1 MLHLMCYV
9 VINLLHVTCLA
20 WFYMQDFA
28 DLIPGHGGIM
38 DRFDCQILMA
48 TFANV
53 YYFTFSR
60 YLAWTLYLVMLGEG
74 LVFYKLPQ
82 SVLH

>member
-1 MLHLMCYV
+1 MVTDTNMCSV
-9 VINLLHVTCLA
+9 
-20 WFYMQDFA
+20 QDFA

-53 YYFTFSR
+53 YYFTFCR
-60 YLAWTLYLVMLGEG
+60 
-74 LVFYKLPQ
+74 
-82 SVLH
+82 